1 MESDPLVQILESIKE
16 TPVQTF
22 IDQCFASSEFNDAC
36 QKYESQIYTYFLERD
51 YPTWGTTSLNNP
63 KEYYMRIAAYYG
75 IKFKNINLISGKTGE
90 QLRKEQTRRPFLKMQ
105 IGNSSP
111 FEIADVVA
119 QTYSETLSRLIKA
132 NLENGIQD
140 ENKWIFKFPLEDLQV
155 SSTVAILKITEYFKS
170 ILHDNTQGF
179 GDEEIELDLINITTY
194 LQCKSMLC
202 DSLIWIVDQRMSRLE
217 KDIIE
222 HNKIFLEEVDFLRTE
237 FSMSPVYVASYLR
250 AVADL
255 FYRTDNFTEEWIE
268 YFRQIRIQ
276 IPGIGAALMP
286 HGYPFTKHQNLD
298 KFDKSLFYVNPFD
311 KPIVMQDYLGG
322 KVCAVL
328 DTSGMDNPD
337 EIRRTRIWRNG
348 KPYPIITE
356 VPNQEEVQAR
366 LEKCYSGIVQ
376 FFQDSAEAIK
386 REFPNEEAGF
396 ILAGGLPSI
405 CFDNW
410 LSDPKCYWLF
420 KTDVDLFT
428 YGNSTETRKR
438 IFKILFDNLKRFE
451 KKNTHYYVWNSVFTM
466 FRRILY
472 DISLKEADSHHLE
485 EYHLDKTIQIINT
498 NSRDGFEVIM
508 NFDTSNIQIGWDC
521 HKGWIASPFW
531 SLYTPR
537 REALVVRYNVR
548 SPRFVKTLYRG
559 YNLKIIMPKS
569 LLLMPKGLS
578 YSYLIDK
585 NKLIELIPDP
595 KSTYPDDL
603 KILRHARKGHID
615 PDYVDDSLPGPNG
628 EVHAYAHFGS
638 QPQGDVNNRKFKI
651 RIDGEEKFLS
661 LGGED
666 KPLDRNQD
674 YSNLN
679 NVIDRI
685 KYNGKF
691 KNGFDA
697 YVREQYFIYE
707 HLGKD
712 LKQLDDGE
720 WKLLDIKGLT
730 IEEVLQKVGGLKEAR
745 FVLRDCKIIFDP
757 KASSTRFHGTDKFK
771 FSLRASILETRK
783 DLTPNYTLVDRFNK
797 GILVN
802 AKPTRN
808 YLKDPHYVTEAMVE
822 NNNSI
827 QSETTDL
834 STYREINKALLRTLY
849 TFPIMMEGIIQIKA
863 ENRENSGTTEPKI
876 YYAVKDGWHYV
887 LKPLPLGE
895 EPESEPEIISYRQ
908 FKHYL
913 DHGLSEEQAKPRFF
927 KVGSAKADFDIDNID
942 LHERFYSD
950 EERAALPVYSFDQWQ
965 DIRIGKIKLDENVVA
980 IRIRTP
986 VVIKETLFLDQ
997 ADWTIDVENVLRDYK
1012 HLMFNCLCYQNFTT
1026 IRKEGITGGEIMVY
1040 RSFMIYE

>member
-1 MESDPLVQILESIKE
+1 MIFLFKEGLPILKHLSIGDF
-16 TPVQTF
+16 TF
-22 IDQCFASSEFNDAC
+22 GTEW
-36 QKYESQIYTYFLERD
+36 
-51 YPTWGTTSLNNP
+51 YPTSGNPRFGIFPLIIASLSVTALASLIAIP
-63 KEYYMRIAAYYG
+63 FSLAVAIYLSEIASKSAKEIFKPMIEIIASIPSVVIGFFGMVVVA
-75 IKFKNINLISGKTGE
+75 
-90 QLRKEQTRRPFLKMQ
+90 PFLMNHFD
-105 IGNSSP
+105 IDSGLNLFNASIMLAFMVIPIIASISEDAISSVP
-111 FEIADVVA
+111 
-119 QTYSETLSRLIKA
+119 LS
-132 NLENGIQD
+132 
-140 ENKWIFKFPLEDLQV
+140 
-155 SSTVAILKITEYFKS
+155 LKE
-170 ILHDNTQGF
+170 
-179 GDEEIELDLINITTY
+179 
-194 LQCKSMLC
+194 
-202 DSLIWIVDQRMSRLE
+202 
-217 KDIIE
+217 
-222 HNKIFLEEVDFLRTE
+222 
-237 FSMSPVYVASYLR
+237 ASYALGATR
-250 AVADL
+250 WQTIFHITIPAALSGIWTAIILGISRVIGETMVVLMVA
-255 FYRTDNFTEEWIE
+255 
-268 YFRQIRIQ
+268 
-276 IPGIGAALMP
+276 GGAALMP

-615 PDYVDDSLPGPNG
+615 PDYVDTSTPGPNG

-638 QPQGDVNNRKFKI
+638 QPQGDMNNRKFKI

-674 YSNLN
+674 YANLN

-863 ENRENSGTTEPKI
+863 ENRENSGTEEPQI
-876 YYAVKDGWHYV
+876 YYAIKDGWHYV
-887 LKPLPLGE
+887 LKPLPVGE

-908 FKHYL
+908 FKHYQN
-913 DHGLSEEQAKPRFF
+913 HGLSKEQAKPRFF
-927 KVGSAKADFDIDNID
+927 KVSSVKADFDIDNVD

-1026 IRKEGITGGEIMVY
+1026 IKKEGITGGEIMVY